1 MEEQAS
7 KITLKNFIDI
17 QLMRQITKGRGQN
30 VEFDIEK
37 EEQEDLFA
45 KYRLAK
51 LKESSINNLTDKT
64 MKFILDSNLP

>member
-30 VEFDIEK
+30 VEFDIRK
-37 EEQEDLFA
+37 EEQEDLFVM
-45 KYRLAK
+45 YRLAK

-64 MKFILDSNLP
+64 MKFLLDSNLP